1 MAVGKRLSVQKSQL
15 ARVLVTRSQE
25 LIVFRVSWVSSPEFF
40 VKPRQCSR
48 RRKKLSFVWLTG
60 TQKPFHLLAAAA
72 VFFCKNSDLCSQR
85 KWKTIVIKLPPSPH
99 TSYARTRPSWWYPA
113 KVLKSWVFPTDGPSL
128 NWTLPSSACPAGLK
142 HGLVALIA
150 AALTWPELILL
161 PVFIEMQRL
170 SINCPVGHSG
180 LAVLLV
186 ISIISCLDRYGA

>member
-72 VFFCKNSDLCSQR
+72 VFFCKSSDLCSQR
-85 KWKTIVIKLPPSPH
+85 KWKTIVIKLPPPSH
-99 TSYARTRPSWWYPA
+99 TTCGRAKPSWWCPA
-113 KVLKSWVFPTDGPSL
+113 KVLKSWVFPTDGPSPNL
-128 NWTLPSSACPAGLK
+128 NLLFCRFKTCIVATFKLPK
-142 HGLVALIA
+142 LIVPP
-150 AALTWPELILL
+150 L
-161 PVFIEMQRL
+161 FIEMLRF
-170 SINCPVGHSG
+170 SSNWP
-180 LAVLLV
+180 VLLV
-186 ISIISCLDRYGA
+186 PRLWSV